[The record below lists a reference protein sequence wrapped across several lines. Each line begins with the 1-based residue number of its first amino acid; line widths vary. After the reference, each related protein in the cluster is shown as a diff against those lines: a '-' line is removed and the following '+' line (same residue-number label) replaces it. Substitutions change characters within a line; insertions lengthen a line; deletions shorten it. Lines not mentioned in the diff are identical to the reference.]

1 MNPTLLIVAALL
13 ILAGGCRG
21 CDRVERI
28 TETAARV
35 TEGARVVE
43 GPTDPADRAFGRAQ
57 SVHIPLGSTPIGEPG
72 RVQPE
77 ADTVHRS
84 SMQLVP
90 PVCYAFVATAIN
102 ERVRVRI
109 RVVSDAGE
117 ELAADRD
124 DGTAAI
130 PSLCPSTPVD
140 ATVEVSSDPPG
151 IEMSFG
157 SFALPQSDAEA
168 ARRIG
173 EIAAQ
178 SLPGARALGPIQTG
192 YLRERDGES
201 RALAILPGQCLGVV
215 GVTSGGITDLDL
227 ILEDARGEP
236 LMRDLAVDAEPV
248 ITGFCADRGQSL
260 RLVVEPYLGNGRA
273 WWQVFEVAA
282 P

>member
-1 MNPTLLIVAALL
+1 MVAALA

-35 TEGARVVE
+35 TEGAPVVE
-43 GPTDPADRAFGRAQ
+43 GPTDPADRAFARAR
-57 SVHIPLGSTPIGEPG
+57 SVHVPLGSTPIGEPS

-77 ADTVHRS
+77 AGTIHWS

-90 PVCYAFVATAIN
+90 PVCYAFLAISPD

-109 RVVSDAGE
+109 RVVADEGL

-124 DGTAAI
+124 EGTAAI
-130 PSLCPSTPVD
+130 PSLCPAAPVD
-140 ATVEVSSDPPG
+140 ATVEVASDPPG
-151 IEMSFG
+151 TELTFG

-173 EIAAQ
+173 DIAAQ
-178 SLPGARALGPIQTG
+178 RLPGARAIGPVQAG
-192 YLRERDGES
+192 YLRERNGES

-215 GVTSGGITDLDL
+215 AVASGGITDLDL

-260 RLVVEPYLGNGRA
+260 RLVIEPYLGNGQA
-273 WWQVFEVAA
+273 WWQVFELAA